1 MIEKLKAISRAHPSE
16 GSHKAWVKLR
26 RDGIVIN
33 HKRVERL
40 WKENGLTVPV
50 IRRQRRRGKSL
61 DRPIRALYP
70 NHVWAYDFMEDS
82 CIHGRTLRI
91 LNVVDEFHRECYK
104 SYVDYRMPAAQVI
117 AVLDGLFAI
126 HGVPAFLRSDN
137 GPEFIA
143 EAVQAWLKEQ
153 GVQTAYIEPGK
164 PWQNGINENFNGQLR
179 NACLNAE
186 VFVSLADARWSVENY
201 RRYFNTER
209 PHGALGDLSPLQFK
223 QRWLMSH
230 PDHPGALPPYPQDLS
245 LMGSEQGV
253 KKRRPDRN
261 VIPSGLCSEY
271 RLTLRLRPRRAVS
284 FSRSRNRI

>member
-1 MIEKLKAISRAHPSE
+1 MIEKLRAISRAHPSE

-26 RDGIVIN
+26 QEGIVIN

-40 WKENGLTVPV
+40 WKESGLTVPV
-50 IRRQRRRGKSL
+50 IRRQRRRGKPL

-82 CIHGRTLRI
+82 CIHGRKLRI
-91 LNVVDEFHRECYK
+91 LNVVDEFHRECYQ
-104 SYVDYRMPAAQVI
+104 SHVDYRMPASRVI
-117 AVLDGLFAI
+117 AVLDALFAI
-126 HGVPAFLRSDN
+126 HGAPAFLRSDN

-143 EAVQAWLKEQ
+143 QAVQTWLKEQ

-186 VFVSLADARWSVENY
+186 VFVSLVDARWSVENY
-201 RRYFNTER
+201 RRYFNAER
-209 PHGALGDLSPLQFK
+209 PHGALGDLSPMEFK
-223 QRWLMSH
+223 RRWLMSH

-245 LMGSEQGV
+245 LMDSEQGSEKIEDQAEMQSRLACV
-253 KKRRPDRN
+253 
-261 VIPSGLCSEY
+261 PS
-271 RLTLRLRPRRAVS
+271 TV
-284 FSRSRNRI
+284 